1 MSYIKKKEDR
11 LLNVY
16 FLKDTFVVE
25 GINNSIDDVIE
36 KWIKAFE
43 VDKYETLYKLGF
55 VKKEIWFSPSL
66 IYLHDIAEILIKK
79 LIREIDIE
87 FKRENV
93 IIELSENELI
103 ELKEEIPF
111 LVGMEFVDDEWLK
124 NLWNNL
130 LNVFK
135 REIKDFDGV
144 VARYFIEKSSN
155 INMPGKVF
163 FHLVENKEKD
173 FPFAFMATY
182 SSKSGS
188 HKKTIH
194 TPLKKALEE
203 FEGDNK
209 KLITLISTVIKV
221 AESSKFISEL
231 LESGELFY
239 PIKLTSEEAYKFLKE
254 VEIYES
260 EGIICRVPNWWKKKS
275 NSVKMS
281 IVVGE
286 NSPSKV
292 GFDGIMDFMPVLK
305 VGDEEI
311 SESEIRKFLEM
322 AESLVMY
329 KGKWIEVD
337 KEKLKSLLLVFEK
350 AKDLSNNEVI
360 SFAQAMKM
368 ELNINH
374 VIDMSSEDLDIS
386 VSSGKWLK
394 NIRKKLESPVAVNVK
409 IVSSFKAKLR
419 KYQEIGYSWL
429 NQMTDLELGACLA
442 DDMGLGKTVQ
452 IIAFL
457 EYQRIEKGGKALLIL
472 PTSLIG
478 NWEKE
483 IEKFAPELP
492 YQILHKSIAKNSDGM
507 KINEDKFLY
516 ITTYKMVSKI
526 EDLKTRK
533 WNYMIL
539 DEAQAIKNPGT
550 KQTKEIKSIK
560 AKVRI
565 AMTGTPI
572 ENRLGDLWSLF
583 DFLNPGLLGSPKEF
597 SDFANGLKDDLK
609 GYAKLRKIISP
620 FILRRLKT
628 DKSIISDLPEKI
640 EAKAY
645 TSLSKKQI
653 ALYKELIKKIE
664 GSLEDKE
671 GIDRKGIVLS
681 SIMKFKQICNH
692 PDHYLGKEDY
702 KIQDSGKF
710 DKLREICE
718 SIYEKREKVIIF
730 TQFKEITDPLSEF
743 LESIFSRKGFVLH
756 GSTPVEKRTKMVEEF
771 NSEHY
776 IPYMVLSL
784 KAGGVGLN
792 LTSAN
797 HVIHFDRWW
806 NPAVE
811 NQATDRAFRIG
822 QKKNVVVHKFITKGT
837 IEEKIDEIIEDK
849 IKLSGDVLSLDS
861 EKWITEYSNEEL
873 MNMFALDGEL

>member
-55 VKKEIWFSPSL
+55 VKKEKWFSPSL

-194 TPLKKALEE
+194 TPLKRALEE

-305 VGDEEI
+305 AGDEEI

-360 SFAQAMKM
+360 SF
-368 ELNINH
+368 E
-374 VIDMSSEDLDIS
+374 
-386 VSSGKWLK
+386 
-394 NIRKKLESPVAVNVK
+394 
-409 IVSSFKAKLR
+409 
-419 KYQEIGYSWL
+419 
-429 NQMTDLELGACLA
+429 
-442 DDMGLGKTVQ
+442 
-452 IIAFL
+452 
-457 EYQRIEKGGKALLIL
+457 
-472 PTSLIG
+472 
-478 NWEKE
+478 
-483 IEKFAPELP
+483 
-492 YQILHKSIAKNSDGM
+492 
-507 KINEDKFLY
+507 
-516 ITTYKMVSKI
+516 
-526 EDLKTRK
+526 
-533 WNYMIL
+533 IL
-539 DEAQAIKNPGT
+539 DLSQC
-550 KQTKEIKSIK
+550 
-560 AKVRI
+560 
-565 AMTGTPI
+565 
-572 ENRLGDLWSLF
+572 LF
-583 DFLNPGLLGSPKEF
+583 
-597 SDFANGLKDDLK
+597 
-609 GYAKLRKIISP
+609 
-620 FILRRLKT
+620 
-628 DKSIISDLPEKI
+628 
-640 EAKAY
+640 
-645 TSLSKKQI
+645 
-653 ALYKELIKKIE
+653 
-664 GSLEDKE
+664 
-671 GIDRKGIVLS
+671 
-681 SIMKFKQICNH
+681 
-692 PDHYLGKEDY
+692 
-702 KIQDSGKF
+702 
-710 DKLREICE
+710 
-718 SIYEKREKVIIF
+718 
-730 TQFKEITDPLSEF
+730 
-743 LESIFSRKGFVLH
+743 
-756 GSTPVEKRTKMVEEF
+756 
-771 NSEHY
+771 
-776 IPYMVLSL
+776 
-784 KAGGVGLN
+784 
-792 LTSAN
+792 
-797 HVIHFDRWW
+797 
-806 NPAVE
+806 
-811 NQATDRAFRIG
+811 
-822 QKKNVVVHKFITKGT
+822 
-837 IEEKIDEIIEDK
+837 
-849 IKLSGDVLSLDS
+849 
-861 EKWITEYSNEEL
+861 
-873 MNMFALDGEL
+873 